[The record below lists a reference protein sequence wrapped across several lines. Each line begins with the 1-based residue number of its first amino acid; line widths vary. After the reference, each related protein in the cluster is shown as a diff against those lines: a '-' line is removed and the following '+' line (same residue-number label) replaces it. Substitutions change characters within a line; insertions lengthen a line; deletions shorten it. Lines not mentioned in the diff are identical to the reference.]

1 MALGLLLREGLYVTI
16 EHEALVVV
24 HCPAPNLEEIATEIE
39 HVYLGLA
46 LALDQLSDLDLA
58 LVGHLVS
65 HEPFV
70 IQDKLL
76 ATEGGV

>member
-1 MALGLLLREGLYVTI
+1 MALGLLFRERFYVAV

-46 LALDQLSDLDLA
+46 LALNQLSDLDLA

-65 HEPFV
+65 HEPFI

-76 ATEGGV
+76 LV